1 MSENGNFTNNL
12 KKIGK
17 KAVRTTK
24 RLLRNPVSRW
34 VIITAAC
41 VFLIIALCGAAYE
54 SLMDSFSKLV
64 SEYTKDNKV
73 QYNINDNSIEIS
85 DETIDGLIKV
95 IENMG
100 IKLDNLELDREDI
113 KKIYA
118 AEVVSS
124 EINRGVQETEG
135 KYYGRVFVKKQNS
148 SGTLEMLSYE
158 PLDGFEKMSETEILN
173 HFSIEDDKICI
184 ASIDS
189 TIDENGNEVRTPIIN
204 KINYKDNISQYM
216 VPIEFLLDLCLI
228 SQNSGFVLELADKII
243 NETEIVIEVLQEQT
257 VTSINKTNIYKEET
271 ETSTKTKK
279 YNSEGKYISTSINT
293 QDPTITGP
301 HTSTETQT
309 QTTIRSSLKI
319 HSVKNWIVEEEHTY
333 NKTTNTS
340 TDEEGPF
347 EIDDEEKGTHSYKN
361 ETREDLEDGGYN
373 LNSTSTIKRK
383 IEQTQTVKT
392 EMTSDSYQEGVS
404 EGVKDKVD
412 EFIGMLKKS
421 YPQKKSGPRRQ
432 PIDNLKNGAEMLF
445 QMLLN
450 GGRTQNLEPIMR
462 YILGKATGNNYGVSD
477 FDFSIFAS
485 HDFTSIG
492 LLGSTISN
500 YIKSWEDGSLWNYEM
515 GKTATA
521 KNIVTQNGEDYCVV
535 YEDGSGGHN
544 NFAYGIATFLSN
556 SKKDETHPKFGKGY
570 YNWETECGQYGVNVR
585 TLNTGDLIKKD
596 DAFAIYALILQKFED
611 GVDSYL
617 QSKGI
622 TLEKNERDALVA
634 VKYQYGNLGNF
645 AEVYSQYGN
654 TEELRNA
661 FTVNGAHPFAQ
672 GDNRKEANW
681 RVFLEGKYIARDG
694 TEIKAGIL
702 GIADTI
708 HKYMEANNYKYCVY
722 GSNSGE
728 EHINGV
734 GCGLN
739 RTFEESKTGYQNSCC
754 ATYVS
759 WVLQEAGYIEPSEHT
774 NGAHAM
780 NKLLQSK
787 GWQIINNINE
797 LEPGD
802 ILYYSSGHVE
812 IYAGE
817 GKVYNAGSGSAI
829 RNASPAGNGLK
840 SVTHGLRAP
849 N

>member
-1 MSENGNFTNNL
+1 MGSHENFQENL
-12 KKIGK
+12 KKVARTAK
-17 KAVRTTK
+17 K
-24 RLLRNPVSRW
+24 LLKNPVTRNAII
-34 VIITAAC
+34 VIC
-41 VFLIIALCGAAYE
+41 VILAIIVLCGAAYDTLTE
-54 SLMDSFSKLV
+54 EFSSAIAEQVKKSPAV
-64 SEYTKDNKV
+64 SYSSTDG
-73 QYNINDNSIEIS
+73 SIEL
-85 DETIDGLIKV
+85 EEQGIDDLIKV
-95 IENMG
+95 IKDMG
-100 IKLDNLELDREDI
+100 IDLTDLNLSKDDVKKL
-113 KKIYA
+113 YM

-124 EINRGVQETEG
+124 EINRNVTETAG

-148 SGTLEMLSYE
+148 SGQLEALTYE
-158 PLDGFEKMSETEILN
+158 PLESFEKMDATQILN
-173 HFSIEDDKICI
+173 YFSIEDDKICI

-189 TIDENGNEVRTPIIN
+189 TIDENGNEVRTPVIN
-204 KINYKDNISQYM
+204 KISYKNNILQYT
-216 VPIEFLLDLCLI
+216 VPVEFLLDLCLI
-228 SQNSGFVLELADKII
+228 TQNSGFVLEFADKII
-243 NETEIVIEVLQEQT
+243 NETEIVIEVLQERT
-257 VTSINKTNIYKEET
+257 VTNITKTTTYKEET
-271 ETSTKTKK
+271 ETSTQTKK
-279 YNSEGKYISTSINT
+279 YDSEGNYISTSINT
-293 QDPTITGP
+293 PDPTVTGP
-301 HTSTETQT
+301 HTVTETQS

-319 HSVKNWIVEEEHTY
+319 RSVKNWIVEEEHTY
-333 NKTTNTS
+333 NKTTNPS
-340 TDEEGPF
+340 QDEEGPI
-347 EIDDEEKGTHSYKN
+347 EIDDEEKGTHNYKN
-361 ETREDLEDGGYN
+361 ETREDLSDGGYN

-383 IEQTQTVKT
+383 IEQTQTIRT

-404 EGVKDKVD
+404 EGVQDKVE
-412 EFIGMLKKS
+412 EFIEMLKQP
-421 YPQKKSGPRRQ
+421 YLQKNSGAKRSA
-432 PIDNLKNGAEMLF
+432 IANLENGAEMFF
-445 QMLLN
+445 QMLAN
-450 GGRTQNLEPIMR
+450 GERTQSLEELMR
-462 YILGKATGNNYGVSD
+462 YILGKATGNSYGVD
-477 FDFSIFAS
+477 EFDFNIFAS

-492 LLGSTISN
+492 LSGSTLSN
-500 YIKSWEDGSLWNYEM
+500 YIKSWEDGSLWNYET
-515 GKTATA
+515 GKATTAR
-521 KNIVTQNGEDYCVV
+521 NIVTQNGEDYCVV

-544 NFAYGIATFLSN
+544 NFAYGVATFLSN
-556 SKKDETHPKFGKGY
+556 SKRNETHPKFGKGY
-570 YNWETECGQYGVNVR
+570 YNWETECSQYGVNVR

-617 QSKGI
+617 QSNGI

-722 GSNSGE
+722 GTNSGE

-759 WVLQEAGYIEPSEHT
+759 WVLQEAGYIEASEHT
-774 NGAHAM
+774 NGAHSM
-780 NKLLQSK
+780 DRLLRGK
-787 GWQIINNINE
+787 GWQVINNINE